1 MGDGK
6 VANTRLLLHT
16 KLFRLQVDC
25 SMYVLYVIEYVINV
39 TADVTAGGTAGS
51 RKHLTAEHH
60 TTQLALPDLVF
71 TQKNICSKNRNDEV
85 NQGRSG

>member
-39 TADVTAGGTAGS
+39 TAGGTTDS

-71 TQKNICSKNRNDEV
+71 TQKNMRSKNRSDEV

>member
-39 TADVTAGGTAGS
+39 TAGDTTDS

-71 TQKNICSKNRNDEV
+71 TQKNMRSKNRNDEV

>member
-6 VANTRLLLHT
+6 LTNTRLLLHT

-39 TADVTAGGTAGS
+39 TAGGTAGS

-60 TTQLALPDLVF
+60 TTQLTLPDLVF
-71 TQKNICSKNRNDEV
+71 ILKNMRSKNRNDEV
-85 NQGRSG
+85 NQERSG

>member
-39 TADVTAGGTAGS
+39 TAGS

-71 TQKNICSKNRNDEV
+71 TQKNMRSKNRNDEV
-85 NQGRSG
+85 NQERSG

>member
-39 TADVTAGGTAGS
+39 TAGGTTGS

-71 TQKNICSKNRNDEV
+71 TQKNMRSKNWNDEV
-85 NQGRSG
+85 NQGRRG

>member
-16 KLFRLQVDC
+16 KLFRLQVVC
-25 SMYVLYVIEYVINV
+25 SMYVLYVIEYVIN
-39 TADVTAGGTAGS
+39 VTAGGTAGS

-71 TQKNICSKNRNDEV
+71 IQKNMRSKNRNDEV
-85 NQGRSG
+85 NQECSG

>member
-39 TADVTAGGTAGS
+39 TAGGSAS
-51 RKHLTAEHH
+51 LRKHLTAEHH

-71 TQKNICSKNRNDEV
+71 TQKNMRSKNRNDEV
-85 NQGRSG
+85 NQERSG

>member
-25 SMYVLYVIEYVINV
+25 SMYILYVIEYVINV
-39 TADVTAGGTAGS
+39 TVGGTAGS

-71 TQKNICSKNRNDEV
+71 RQKNMRSKNRKDEV
-85 NQGRSG
+85 NQERSG